1 MEQLAHKWDS
11 ALYNDKHSFVYDYGA
26 SLVDLLNPKSHE
38 RILDLGCGSGELT
51 NKIKEEAANVVGI
64 DNSPDMIEK
73 AKQKFPLVEFHVA
86 DASNFGFDDSFDA
99 IFSNAA
105 LHWVVNYKAAIG
117 CMFDSLKRG
126 GRMVVEFG
134 GKDNV
139 GTITN
144 QLRKSLLKRGYK
156 NQAELKLWYF
166 PSIGEY
172 TSELETAGFKVSSAE
187 LYERPTQLADED
199 TGIKDWLSMF
209 AAPFFKGIES
219 SDVQNI
225 LKEVQESLRADL
237 FRNGKWFADYK
248 RIRIVAHR

>member
-1 MEQLAHKWDS
+1 MEQLLHKWDA

-26 SLVDLLNPKSHE
+26 SLVDLLNPKSNE

-51 NKIKEEAANVVGI
+51 DKIMEEAKRVVGI
-64 DNSPDMIEK
+64 DNSPEMIKK

-86 DASNFGFDDSFDA
+86 DASNFEFDEPFDA

-105 LHWVVNYKAAIG
+105 LHWVVNYKAAIV
-117 CMFDSLKRG
+117 CMYNSLKPG

-139 GTITN
+139 TRITN
-144 QLRKSLLKRGYK
+144 QLRKSLLKRAYEK
-156 NQAELKLWYF
+156 QAKLQLWYF
-166 PSIGEY
+166 PSVREY
-172 TSELETAGFKVSSAE
+172 TSELEAEGFNVSFAE
-187 LYERPTQLADED
+187 LYERPTELTDED
-199 TGIKDWLSMF
+199 SGIRDWLSMF
-209 AAPFFKGIES
+209 AGSFFEEVES

-225 LKEVQESLRADL
+225 LKEVQESLQTDL